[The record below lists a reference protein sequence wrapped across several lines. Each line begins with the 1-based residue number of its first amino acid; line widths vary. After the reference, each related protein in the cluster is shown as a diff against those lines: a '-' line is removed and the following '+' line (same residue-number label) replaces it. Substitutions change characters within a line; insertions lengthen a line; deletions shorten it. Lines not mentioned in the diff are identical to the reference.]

1 MSVDIADTKFANI
14 ADIEEDLAFFDD
26 WEERYR
32 YLIDLGK
39 ALPEM
44 PPMDKCETNLVQGCQ
59 SQVWLKVTL
68 HACTAQVRLQMD
80 SDAIIVRGLIALIG
94 AAFAGKS
101 PEAVI
106 AYDIEALFVR
116 LDLLN
121 HLSMARGNGLRAMVA
136 KIVEI
141 SRELQT

>member
-1 MSVDIADTKFANI
+1 MPADIAGTKFANI
-14 ADIEEDLAFFDD
+14 ADIEADLAFFDD

-44 PPMDKCETNLVQGCQ
+44 PPIDKCETNLVQGCQ

-68 HACTAQVRLQMD
+68 
-80 SDAIIVRGLIALIG
+80 DAIIVRGLIALIG
-94 AAFAGKS
+94 AAYAGKS

-136 KIVEI
+136 RIVAI
-141 SRELQT
+141 SRDLRT